1 MSGQPVLCRKAMSQK
16 QHRLKRKKKSLK
28 LLMAGK
34 FVWMLAVFYKEKTQ
48 YEDACPSETH
58 IRGTECKGT
67 VLGTPY
73 GQLREPFLPQLFN
86 SLH

>member
-1 MSGQPVLCRKAMSQK
+1 MSQK